1 MFKYH
6 ITAVL
11 MGCFLD
17 ACFGDPLFLWHPV
30 CAIGNLISWLEKK
43 LRTVFPKNETGERQ
57 AGVWLVVLML
67 LAAGGLSFG
76 LLFVSY
82 GISPITGLV
91 VESIMCYQMM
101 AWHSLRKES
110 MKVYHAFLKK
120 DIEQA
125 RQAVSMIVGRDTK
138 SLSDIGITKAA
149 VETVAEN
156 TSDGVIAP
164 LIFMTL
170 FGGTGVFLY
179 KAVNTMDSMVGYK
192 NDRYLWFGRCAAR
205 LDDVV
210 NFIPARIS
218 ALLMMAAGFL
228 CQLFSRGSFYCGKNG
243 FRIWKRDRFNHKSP
257 NSAQTESACAGILQ
271 IELAGNAWY
280 FGTLYEKPVIGEP
293 LRAVE
298 YEDITRVNVLMTA
311 TYILALIPVVILLVI
326 SL

>member
-1 MFKYH
+1 MFNYH

-11 MGCFLD
+11 IGCFLD

-30 CAIGNLISWLEKK
+30 CGIGNLISWLEKK
-43 LRTVFPKNETGERQ
+43 LRSVFPKDETGERQ
-57 AGVWLVVLML
+57 AGVWLVLLVL
-67 LAAGGLSFG
+67 LAAGGFSFG
-76 LLFVSY
+76 LLSVSY
-82 GISPITGLV
+82 SLSPIAGLA

-110 MKVYHAFLKK
+110 MKVYRAFLKQ
-120 DIEQA
+120 DTEEA

-138 SLSDIGITKAA
+138 NLTDMGITKAA

-192 NDRYLWFGRCAAR
+192 NDRYLWFGRCAAK
-205 LDDVV
+205 LDDLV
-210 NFIPARIS
+210 NFVPARLS
-218 ALLMMAAGFL
+218 AFFMLAAGYL
-228 CQLFSRGSFYCGKNG
+228 CQLFYGGKYNGRNG
-243 FRIWKRDRFNHKSP
+243 FRIFKRDRFNHKSP

-280 FGTLYEKPVIGEP
+280 FGTLYEKPVIGDP
-293 LRAVE
+293 VRAVE
-298 YEDITRVNVLMTA
+298 YEDILRANRLMTV
-311 TYILALIPVVILLVI
+311 TYILALIPVGILLFI
-326 SL
+326 TF

>member
-6 ITAVL
+6 LTAVL
-11 MGCFLD
+11 IGCLLD
-17 ACFGDPLFLWHPV
+17 ACLGDPLFLWHPV

-43 LRTVFPKNETGERQ
+43 LRFVFPKNETGERQ
-57 AGVWLVVLML
+57 AGVWLVVLVL
-67 LAAGGLSFG
+67 LASGGISFALLS
-76 LLFVSY
+76 VSY
-82 GISPITGLV
+82 SLSPIAGLAM
-91 VESIMCYQMM
+91 ESVMCYQMM

-110 MKVYHAFLKK
+110 MKVYRAFLKQNT
-120 DIEQA
+120 EEA
-125 RQAVSMIVGRDTK
+125 RLAVSMIVGRDTDN
-138 SLSDIGITKAA
+138 LSDIGITKAA

-192 NDRYLWFGRCAAR
+192 NDRYLWFGRCAAK
-205 LDDVV
+205 LDDLV
-210 NFIPARIS
+210 NFVPARLS
-218 ALLMMAAGFL
+218 ALFMLAAGWL
-228 CQLFSRGSFYCGKNG
+228 CQLIYGEKYNG
-243 FRIWKRDRFNHKSP
+243 RNGLYIWKRDRFNHKSP

-280 FGTLYEKPVIGEP
+280 FKTLYEKPVIGDP
-293 LRAVE
+293 VRAVE
-298 YEDITRVNVLMTA
+298 YADIARANVLMTV
-311 TYILALIPVVILLVI
+311 TYILALVPVVILLAI